1 MNYTLNSDVRVNRVR
16 LRATEYAGKTLTE
29 EQLGP
34 ENIEL
39 FLRVGAISPAPVAAP
54 ATAPA
59 AKNETEPVVPP
70 PPPPPPA
77 PPVEKPAEKA
87 EKPAPAPPAKK
98 GA

>member
-1 MNYTLNSDVRVNRVR
+1 MHYTLNSDVRVNRVR
-16 LRATEYAGKTLTE
+16 LRATEYAGKTLSE

-54 ATAPA
+54 APA
-59 AKNETEPVVPP
+59 AKNEPAE
-70 PPPPPPA
+70 PPA
-77 PPVEKPAEKA
+77 PPPPLPSPAEKPAEKA
-87 EKPAPAPPAKK
+87 EKPAPAPAAKK